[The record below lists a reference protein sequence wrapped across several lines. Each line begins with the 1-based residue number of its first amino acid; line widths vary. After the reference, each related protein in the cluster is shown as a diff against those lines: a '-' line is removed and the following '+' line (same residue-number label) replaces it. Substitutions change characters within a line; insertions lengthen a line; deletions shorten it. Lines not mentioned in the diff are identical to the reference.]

1 MNTQAP
7 DLQKRISKWM
17 ENWLLSQHRT
27 PQFSLKPLAGDG
39 STRVF
44 FRVQTELGVHVLLS
58 DPEWI
63 LSKDY
68 ASHQAYLSQHGI
80 PTPRFIT
87 VDEKEGFCL
96 MEDLGDELLQFR
108 LLKDEKQKLSWME
121 KAITLLADLHG
132 KTYPVP
138 DNLPVASRA
147 FDAKKY
153 GDELAFTE
161 EHLTVKYLGL
171 PSADAKRQKALK
183 AFAISLESIRPW
195 VFSHRDYHSRNLLL
209 HGEKLYMIDF
219 QDARMGPVE
228 YDLASFVFD
237 PYVPTT
243 EAERKRLC
251 EIYHSA
257 LMKYPLGKEIDWK
270 GFERRLGR
278 VGLQR
283 VIKAA
288 GSFTS
293 FYTRYGKR
301 THLAYLVPA
310 LETAQRLQTQFGDS
324 TTKTAF
330 PLELWL
336 EKANNQFLSGNEKV
350 RPQGGP

>member
-1 MNTQAP
+1 MNTQSP
-7 DLQKRISKWM
+7 DIKKRISKWM
-17 ENWLLSQHRT
+17 ENWLLSQHKT

-44 FRVQTELGVHVLLS
+44 YRVQTELGVHVLLS

-68 ASHQAYLSQHGI
+68 AAHQHYLMQHGI
-80 PTPRFIT
+80 PAPRFLA
-87 VDEKEGFCL
+87 VDENEGFCL

-108 LLKDEKQKLSWME
+108 ILKEPKHRFEWME
-121 KAITLLADLHG
+121 EAITLLAEMHG

-138 DNLPVASRA
+138 DSLPVASRS

-153 GDELAFTE
+153 GEELAFTE
-161 EHLTVKYLGL
+161 EHLSVKFLGL
-171 PSADAKRQKALK
+171 PPANAKRQEAVKT
-183 AFAISLESIRPW
+183 FAKSLESIRPW
-195 VFSHRDYHSRNLLL
+195 VFTHRDYHSRNLLV
-209 HGEKLYMIDF
+209 HGERLYLIDF

-237 PYVPTT
+237 PYVPTSDD
-243 EAERKRLC
+243 ERTKLC
-251 EIYHSA
+251 EIYRSA
-257 LMKYPLGKEIDWK
+257 LVKFALSKEIDWT
-270 GFERRLGR
+270 GFDARLGR

-283 VIKAA
+283 IIKAA
-288 GSFTS
+288 GSFAS
-293 FYTRYGKR
+293 FFTRYGKR
-301 THLAYLVPA
+301 THLPYLVPA
-310 LETAQRLQTQFGDS
+310 LKTAQALQAQFGDS

-336 EKANNQFLSGNEKV
+336 EKANNCNTK
-350 RPQGGP
+350 P